1 MPRSARLAGMT
12 PDAPAIR
19 AAALGKNFG
28 GRPVLHDLHLELT
41 SGECLGL
48 LGGNGAGKSTL
59 LRLLAGTS
67 RPSAG
72 NVAIFGVDIH
82 GDEARPIRRRLGFVG
97 HEGMVYRDLSPR
109 ENLDVFARLYGCG
122 EFDADGLLAR
132 VGLERVGKRAT
143 RTLSR
148 GMLQRLALA
157 RATLHEPDLL
167 LLDEPF
173 TGLDEGG
180 TELLRELLRAHHER
194 GGTTLLI
201 SHSLGEIATLCTRVV
216 ILARGQL
223 CAEIHP
229 VPTTTEL
236 RTRYR
241 AATLEAH
248 A

>member
-1 MPRSARLAGMT
+1 MA
-12 PDAPAIR
+12 DQPAIR
-19 AAALGKNFG
+19 AEGLGKNFG
-28 GRPVLHDLHLELT
+28 TRRVLHELSLEVA

-59 LRLLAGTS
+59 LRLLAGSS
-67 RPSAG
+67 RPAAG
-72 NVAIFGVDIH
+72 SVALFGVDAH
-82 GDEARPIRRRLGFVG
+82 GDDAGTIRRRLGFVG

-122 EFDADGLLAR
+122 EIDAEALLAR
-132 VGLERVGKRAT
+132 VGLARVGKRAT

-167 LLDEPF
+167 MLDEPF
-173 TGLDEGG
+173 TGLDESG
-180 TELLRELLRAHHER
+180 TELLRALLRAHHGR

-201 SHSLGEIATLCTRVV
+201 SHSLSEIAALCTRVV
-216 ILARGQL
+216 VLARGRL
-223 CAEIHP
+223 RAEIQP
-229 VPTTTEL
+229 VPPTAEL

-241 AATLEAH
+241 TALLEAQ